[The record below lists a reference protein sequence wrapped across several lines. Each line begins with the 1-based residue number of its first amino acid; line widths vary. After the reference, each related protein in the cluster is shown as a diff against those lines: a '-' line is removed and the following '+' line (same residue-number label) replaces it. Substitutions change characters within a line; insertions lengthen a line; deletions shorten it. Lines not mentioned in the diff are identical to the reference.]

1 MIGIYKITSPSKR
14 IYIGQSISIDIRMN
28 QYKQGYNCRRQLRLY
43 ASLLKYGF
51 SEHIFEVVE
60 ECIEEELNIRERHWQ
75 DFYDVLGEM
84 GLNCRLQSTYDK
96 SGKLSE
102 DTKRRISRT
111 KTGVEHSA
119 ESIEKMRG
127 REVSEETRRK
137 QRDAKLGRKLSQEV
151 VNKIAE
157 ANRGSKRSEESR
169 VKMSEAQKG
178 KKLSG
183 ETRRKISESRKKSL

>member
-1 MIGIYKITSPSKR
+1 MIGIYKITSPSGR
-14 IYIGQSISIDIRMN
+14 VYIGQSIAIDIRMN
-28 QYKQGYNCRRQLRLY
+28 QYRQGYNCKGQPRLHV
-43 ASLLKYGF
+43 SLVKYSF
-51 SEHIFEVVE
+51 SEHIFEIVE
-60 ECIEEELNIRERHWQ
+60 QCSVEELNIRERHWQ
-75 DFYDVLGEM
+75 DFYNVLGEM
-84 GLNCRLQSTYDK
+84 GLNCKLQNTYGK

-127 REVSEETRRK
+127 REVSEETRQK

-151 VNKIAE
+151 INKIAE

-169 VKMSEAQKG
+169 AKMSEAQKG

-183 ETRRKISESRKKSL
+183 ETKRKISESRKKSL